1 MTAWLTRTPVPGGDN
16 VGSSAPKPR
25 LPGGYRVGGG
35 GGQLHSLGT
44 SGARSA
50 VCTCDVACVTVTK
63 PGAATPSE
71 HTSWGGPCRC
81 PPTPDITAVQ
91 PRFCHRPGDK
101 ATGLLPK
108 QARAAGVFPTEPVS
122 VFPSVPEGPPRQDT
136 HLPPLRARLIWM
148 IPFRS
153 QKSTIIRE
161 S

>member
-1 MTAWLTRTPVPGGDN
+1 MGV
-16 VGSSAPKPR
+16 
-25 LPGGYRVGGG
+25 G

-71 HTSWGGPCRC
+71 RTSWGGPCRC

-108 QARAAGVFPTEPVS
+108 QARAAGVFPWEAGTCVRVS
-122 VFPSVPEGPPRQDT
+122 VCARRGSASGLAPAAAAGKA
-136 HLPPLRARLIWM
+136 HLDHS
-148 IPFRS
+148 F
-153 QKSTIIRE
+153 
-161 S
+161 